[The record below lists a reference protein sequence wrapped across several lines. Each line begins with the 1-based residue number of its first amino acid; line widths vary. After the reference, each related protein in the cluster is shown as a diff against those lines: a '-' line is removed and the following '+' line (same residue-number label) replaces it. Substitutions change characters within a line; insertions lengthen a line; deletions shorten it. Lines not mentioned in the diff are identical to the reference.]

1 LAALRLVPLAPRRHR
16 IDRQRAP
23 ALDAIAIS
31 KRRRSRM
38 SVAPDAAF
46 EAALPDFIGKAD
58 SLQRIVERASLGQAD
73 RYAADLA
80 RRRRKY
86 HLDPQ

>member
-1 LAALRLVPLAPRRHR
+1 
-16 IDRQRAP
+16 
-23 ALDAIAIS
+23 
-31 KRRRSRM
+31 M
-38 SVAPDAAF
+38 SVAPDAAL
-46 EAALPDFIGKAD
+46 EAALPDFIGKAA